1 MLPVV
6 NDWHTFDTRLYNLEM
21 TATPARGDRMGA
33 DDLVFKTVDGNDIS
47 LDVIISWRI
56 DREMAPYI
64 LQNVA
69 RNDDELKENVVRTI
83 ARSKPRDIFGELM
96 TEEFYRAEER
106 AAKAEAAREKLNEI
120 LNPYGVVVERV
131 GTKDYR
137 FNPAYQ
143 QAIQDRKV
151 ADQQAEKYKSETSAV
166 RELYKRKI
174 EEAKGENE
182 RLIAQADG
190 EYQRAVIEADAYFE
204 ARAKE
209 AEAVRAEG
217 SAEAEGIRELNEAL
231 SGSGG
236 EAMVKLAVADA
247 LKGKRIVPLPI
258 GGGGLDVRT
267 TDINALL
274 QLYGLKGMAAPDGK

>member
-1 MLPVV
+1 
-6 NDWHTFDTRLYNLEM
+6 
-21 TATPARGDRMGA
+21 
-33 DDLVFKTVDGNDIS
+33 
-47 LDVIISWRI
+47 
-56 DREMAPYI
+56 
-64 LQNVA
+64 
-69 RNDDELKENVVRTI
+69 
-83 ARSKPRDIFGELM
+83 M
-96 TEEFYRAEER
+96 TEQFYRAEER

-190 EYQRAVIEADAYFE
+190 EYQRAVIEADAYYE

-217 SAEAEGIRELNEAL
+217 SAEAEGIQKLNEAL